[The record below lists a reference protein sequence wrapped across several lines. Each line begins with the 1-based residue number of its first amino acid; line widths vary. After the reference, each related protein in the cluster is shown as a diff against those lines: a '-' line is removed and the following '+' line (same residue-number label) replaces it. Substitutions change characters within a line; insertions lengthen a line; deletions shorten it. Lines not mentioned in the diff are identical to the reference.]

1 MKQRPA
7 QTVASG
13 DGPGEFAVKDCALIA
28 IATGLRAVT
37 LGDLQD
43 HLRVVAPESLYYH
56 VWGGLLQQRFE
67 PREYNNDFAEWARH
81 ALHYAPLA
89 ERLAVLDPTDYPD
102 LEDLRR
108 EVLDRVEESLY
119 ESEDLGWMHAIRPF
133 EFIRCQT
140 VVFDT
145 DRRVG
150 HPDEM
155 ADVIPALPPGS
166 IFYHFIDA
174 RRREPLGVDDFRAW
188 LRGWGPEQQ
197 ALLDRLAGVDP
208 YEGGL
213 NELRTSLA
221 RAFAGEEGA

>member
-1 MKQRPA
+1 MTQPGGQYA
-7 QTVASG
+7 APEP
-13 DGPGEFAVKDCALIA
+13 DPGEFAVKDCALIA

-43 HLRVVAPESLYYH
+43 HLRVVALESLYYH
-56 VWGGLLQQRFE
+56 FWGGLLQQRFE

-89 ERLAVLDPTDYPD
+89 ERLAVLDPTDHPD
-102 LEDLRR
+102 LGDLRR
-108 EVLDRVEESLY
+108 ELLDRVEESLY

-145 DRRVG
+145 DRRIRG
-150 HPDEM
+150 PDEL
-155 ADVIPALPPGS
+155 ADVIPALPPS
-166 IFYHFIDA
+166 SLFYHFIDA

-188 LRGWGPEQQ
+188 LQGWGPDRQ
-197 ALLDRLAGVDP
+197 ALIDRLSGVDP

-213 NELRTSLA
+213 NELRASLVA
-221 RAFAGEEGA
+221 AFTGGEGA